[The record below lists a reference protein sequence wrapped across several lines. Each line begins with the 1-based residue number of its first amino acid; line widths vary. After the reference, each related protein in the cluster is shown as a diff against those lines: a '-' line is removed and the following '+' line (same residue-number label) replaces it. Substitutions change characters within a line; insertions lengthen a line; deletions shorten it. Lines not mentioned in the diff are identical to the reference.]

1 MRRTRVTAMVPI
13 KTMLAHRANYGT
25 KRGGAIEWLV
35 MHYTANDGDSDT
47 SNGKYFQ
54 QPLNPVASAHF
65 FVDDDSIT
73 ISVPEDYVAYH
84 CGAYH
89 YTHPFCRNYNSIGIE
104 MCDAKRDG
112 KVMATAKTIA
122 NAADLAAMLCE
133 KYNIPVDHIIR
144 HYDVTGKLCPK
155 YWVDDP
161 DGIKKFRKK
170 VEERVEMVG
179 KCKMIV
185 DGKPVEVERILKN
198 GTNYVKIRDVAGA
211 LGLSVSNQGNVPVLM
226 TKKG

>member
-1 MRRTRVTAMVPI
+1 MVPI

-25 KRGGAIEWLV
+25 KRGGPIEWLV
-35 MHYTANDGDSDT
+35 MHYTSNDGDSDT

-73 ISVPEDYVAYH
+73 ISVPEDYVAFH

-112 KVMATAKTIA
+112 RVMATEKTID

-133 KYNIPVDHIIR
+133 KYNIPTDHIIR

-170 VEERVEMVG
+170 VEERVEMVS

-185 DGKPVEVERILKN
+185 DGKSVEVERILKN

>member
-1 MRRTRVTAMVPI
+1 MVPI
-13 KTMLAHRANYGT
+13 KTMLAHRANYGM

-73 ISVPEDYVAYH
+73 ISVPEDYVAFH

-104 MCDAKRDG
+104 MCDSKRDG
-112 KVMATAKTIA
+112 RVMATEQTIQ
-122 NAADLAAMLCE
+122 NAAELAAALCE
-133 KYNIPVDHIIR
+133 KYGLPVSHIIR

-161 DGIKKFRKK
+161 EGIVRFRKLVK
-170 VEERVEMVG
+170 EAGEMVETSR
-179 KCKMIV
+179 MIV
-185 DGKPVEVERILKN
+185 DGKEVPVERILKN
-198 GTNYVKIRDVAGA
+198 GTNYVKIRDVAAA
-211 LGLSVSNQGNVPVLM
+211 LGLEIGNQGNIPILNH
-226 TKKG
+226 KGG

>member
-1 MRRTRVTAMVPI
+1 
-13 KTMLAHRANYGT
+13 
-25 KRGGAIEWLV
+25 
-35 MHYTANDGDSDT
+35 MHYTANDGDSDE
-47 SNGKYFQ
+47 SNGRYFQ
-54 QPLNPVASAHF
+54 QPLNPVASAHY
-65 FVDDDSIT
+65 FVDDNSIT
-73 ISVPEDYVAYH
+73 QSVPEDFVAYH
-84 CGAYH
+84 CGANSYR
-89 YTHPFCRNYNSIGIE
+89 HPSCRNHNSIGIE
-104 MCDAKRDG
+104 LCDAKRDG
-112 KVMATAKTIA
+112 RVMATAKTID
-122 NAADLAAMLCE
+122 NAADLVAMLCE
-133 KYNIPVDHIIR
+133 KYGIPTDHIIR

-170 VEERVEMVG
+170 VEERVEMVS

-226 TKKG
+226 TKKR

>member
-1 MRRTRVTAMVPI
+1 MVPI

-47 SNGKYFQ
+47 SNGRYFQ
-54 QPLNPVASAHF
+54 KPLNPVASAHF

-73 ISVPEDYVAYH
+73 ISVPEDYVAFH

-122 NAADLAAMLCE
+122 NAADLAARLCE

-161 DGIKKFRKK
+161 EGIVRFRKLVK
-170 VEERVEMVG
+170 EAGEMVETSR
-179 KCKMIV
+179 MIV
-185 DGKPVEVERILKN
+185 DGKEVPVERILKN
-198 GTNYVKIRDVAGA
+198 GTNYVKIRDVAAA
-211 LGLSVSNQGNVPVLM
+211 LGLEVGNQGNVAVLRR
-226 TKKG
+226 KES

>member
-1 MRRTRVTAMVPI
+1 MVPI
-13 KTMLAHRANYGT
+13 KTMLAHRANYGA
-25 KRGGAIEWLV
+25 KRDGPIEWLV

-54 QPLNPVASAHF
+54 KPLNPVASAHF

-122 NAADLAAMLCE
+122 NAADLTAMLCE
-133 KYNIPVDHIIR
+133 KYNISVDHIIR

-161 DGIKKFRKK
+161 EGIKKFR
-170 VEERVEMVG
+170 EMVKERIEMVS

>member
-1 MRRTRVTAMVPI
+1 MRRVIVMVPI

-47 SNGKYFQ
+47 SNGRYFQ

-73 ISVPEDYVAYH
+73 ISVPEDYVAFH

-89 YTHPFCRNYNSIGIE
+89 YIHPFCRNYNSIGIE

-112 KVMATAKTIA
+112 RIMATAKTID

-161 DGIKKFRKK
+161 DGIVRFRKLVK
-170 VEERVEMVG
+170 EAGEMVETSR
-179 KCKMIV
+179 MIV
-185 DGKPVEVERILKN
+185 DGKEVPVERILKN
-198 GTNYVKIRDVAGA
+198 GTNYVKIRDVAAA
-211 LGLSVSNQGNVPVLM
+211 LGLEVGNQGNVAVLRR
-226 TKKG
+226 KES

>member
-1 MRRTRVTAMVPI
+1 MVPI

-25 KRGGAIEWLV
+25 KRGGTIEWLV

-73 ISVPEDYVAYH
+73 ISVPEDYVAFH

-161 DGIKKFRKK
+161 DGIVRFRKLVK
-170 VEERVEMVG
+170 EAGEMVETSR
-179 KCKMIV
+179 MIV
-185 DGKPVEVERILKN
+185 DGKEVPVERILKN
-198 GTNYVKIRDVAGA
+198 GTNYVKIRDVAAA
-211 LGLSVSNQGNVPVLM
+211 LGLEVGNQGNVAVLRR
-226 TKKG
+226 KES

>member
-1 MRRTRVTAMVPI
+1 MKPVRVE
-13 KTMLAHRANYGT
+13 LAHRANYGVR
-25 KRGGAIEWLV
+25 RGKIEWIV
-35 MHYTANDGDSDT
+35 MHYTANDGDSGM
-47 SNGKYFQ
+47 SNARYFQ
-54 QPLNPVASAHF
+54 KALNPVASAHY
-65 FVDDDSIT
+65 FVDDREIVQ
-73 ISVPEDYVAYH
+73 SVPDEYVAYH
-84 CGAYH
+84 CGAYK
-89 YTHPFCRNYNSIGIE
+89 YRHPFCRNYNSIGIE

-170 VEERVEMVG
+170 VEERVEMVS

-185 DGKPVEVERILKN
+185 DGKSVEVERILKN

-211 LGLSVSNQGNVPVLM
+211 LGLSVSNQGNVPILNH
-226 TKKG
+226 KQ

>member
-1 MRRTRVTAMVPI
+1 MVPI

-47 SNGKYFQ
+47 SNGRYFQ

-73 ISVPEDYVAYH
+73 ISVPEDYVAFH

-161 DGIKKFRKK
+161 DGIVRFRKLVK
-170 VEERVEMVG
+170 EAGEMVETSR
-179 KCKMIV
+179 MIV
-185 DGKPVEVERILKN
+185 DGKEVPVERILKN
-198 GTNYVKIRDVAGA
+198 GTNYVKIREVAAA
-211 LGLSVSNQGNVPVLM
+211 LGLEVGNQGNVAVLRR
-226 TKKG
+226 KES

>member
-1 MRRTRVTAMVPI
+1 MRRVIVMVPI

-25 KRGGAIEWLV
+25 KRGGPIEWLV
-35 MHYTANDGDSDT
+35 MHYTANDGDSDI

-54 QPLNPVASAHF
+54 KPLNPVASAHF

-73 ISVPEDYVAYH
+73 ISVPEDYVAFH

-112 KVMATAKTIA
+112 RVMATAKTID
-122 NAADLAAMLCE
+122 NAADLVAMLCE
-133 KYNIPVDHIIR
+133 KYGIPTDHIIR

-170 VEERVEMVG
+170 VEERVEMVS

-198 GTNYVKIRDVAGA
+198 GTNYVKIRDVAAA
-211 LGLSVSNQGNVPVLM
+211 LDLNVGNKGNVPVLM